1 MFGQT
6 DQSKPMHEAK
16 ILDRVHDATENNKFQ
31 HENMK
36 DERKTLPQ
44 NVLLITI
51 RRDSLLSIS

>member
-1 MFGQT
+1 
-6 DQSKPMHEAK
+6 MHEAK
-16 ILDRVHDATENNKFQ
+16 ILDRVYDATENNKFQ